1 MSDMNKEQKL
11 AAFREGRV
19 ELSDSHWLWP
29 LYGAGIEKLGRDGK
43 PIQVPMPTCGPD
55 ELLIRHD
62 AVGLCFSDVK
72 VIKSGPEHPRIFGR
86 DMQND
91 PVVLGHEVA
100 LTVIQVGENLRGTYK
115 PGDRFIMQADI
126 YYQGVG
132 MAYGYEL
139 QGGLSQ
145 YNVIGKEILAGDDG
159 CYLIPV
165 RPETGYAQAALT
177 EPWACVTAS
186 YDVVYRAGWKP
197 GGVALIAKGPAAEAG
212 YSLGTPYAGGQP
224 PAMVITLGVD
234 GSLADELRARAAADG
249 FELIELGAPSAATL
263 EKALAAA
270 GKGGLDDIVFL
281 GADAALYELI
291 EPKAAVGCVLNLV
304 GAQGLTDEAQVDVG
318 RIHYDGLLLVGTP
331 SSDLSQAYEPV
342 RTELAPGGQAAF
354 LGAAGPMGQMH
365 VQRALEAEEPPK
377 LLVATDLLQARLEV
391 IREKFSDL
399 IDQKKDAIDLELC
412 VPGDMAPDA
421 FNAQLKEM
429 TGGGGYD
436 DVAVMAPSARVVAGA
451 VALLADGGAM
461 NIFAGLTRGTRAP
474 IDLRVVVERG
484 IRFRGT
490 SGSGIND
497 LRSMLEYTE
506 GQRLN
511 TNLSVDA
518 ICGLCDARKGIEG
531 VMNQAFE
538 GKCVVYPTILEF
550 PLTTLADLKTALPSV
565 YAKLGP
571 NESWT
576 GEAEAE
582 FLKEMLP

>member
-1 MSDMNKEQKL
+1 MSDKSKEQKL
-11 AAFREGRV
+11 AAFRKGEVG
-19 ELSDSHWLWP
+19 LPDSHWLWP
-29 LYGAGIEKLGRDGK
+29 LYGAGIENLGREGK

-86 DMQND
+86 DMANE

-100 LTVIQVGENLRGTYK
+100 LTVIQVGENLRDQYQ

-197 GGVALIAKGPAAEAG
+197 GGVALIAKGPAAEDG

-224 PAMVITLGVD
+224 PAKVITLGVD
-234 GSLADELRARAAADG
+234 GVLADELRARAGADG
-249 FELIELGAPSAATL
+249 FELVELGASSPDTL
-263 EKALAAA
+263 DEALAAA
-270 GKGGLDDIVFL
+270 GKGGLDDIVCL
-281 GADAALYELI
+281 GADATLYELI

-304 GAQGLTDEAQVDVG
+304 GAEGLTSEAQVDVG
-318 RIHYDGLLLVGTP
+318 RIHYDGLLLVGTT
-331 SSDLSQAYEPV
+331 SADLSLAYEPI
-342 RTELAPGGQAAF
+342 RTELVPGGTAAF

-365 VQRALEAEEPPK
+365 VQRALESEGPPK
-377 LLVATDLLQARLEV
+377 LLVATDLLQERLEV

-399 IDQKKDAIDLELC
+399 IEQKKDVTELSLK

-421 FNAQLKEM
+421 FNAQLYDM
-429 TGGGGYD
+429 TGGRGFD
-436 DVAVMAPSARVVAGA
+436 DVAVMAPSPRVVAGA
-451 VALLADGGAM
+451 VALLAEGGAM

-490 SGSGIND
+490 SGSAISD

-518 ICGLCDARKGIEG
+518 ITGLCDARKGIEG
-531 VMNQAFE
+531 VMSQAFE
-538 GKCVVYPTILEF
+538 GKCVVYPSVLEF
-550 PLTTLADLKTALPSV
+550 LLTKLADLKTALPSV

-576 GEAEAE
+576 VEAETE